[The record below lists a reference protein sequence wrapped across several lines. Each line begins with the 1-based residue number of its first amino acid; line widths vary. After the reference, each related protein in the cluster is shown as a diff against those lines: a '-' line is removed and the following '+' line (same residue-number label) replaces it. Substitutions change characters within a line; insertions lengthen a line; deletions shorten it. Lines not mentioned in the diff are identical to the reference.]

1 MTDDAQLFDAQ
12 GRRLYLTGEERA
24 AFLAAAARA
33 PRQVRTFCGLL
44 HFTGCRLSE
53 ALAVTPRRVDLAGQ
67 AVVFETLKK
76 RRSGIY
82 RGVPVPESYLDTL
95 DMVHGLRERQT
106 RSEGPLLDAPLWAWS
121 RTTGYRRVIEVMA
134 AAGIEDGPHRCPKGL
149 RHGYGVAPS
158 APPCRST
165 CSENGWATP
174 RSKPPPSMPT
184 PSEPSSAASPPGCG
198 RRAIFDSKPDVFIP
212 VA

>member
-95 DMVHGLRERQT
+95 DMVHGLRERLT
-106 RSEGPLLDAPLWAWS
+106 RPEGPLLDAPLWPWS
-121 RTTGYRRVIEVMA
+121 RTTGYRRVTEVMA
-134 AAGIEDGPHRCPKGL
+134 AAGIADGPHRCPKGL
-149 RHGYGVAPS
+149 RHSYGVA
-158 APPCRST
+158 AI
-165 CSENGWATP
+165 
-174 RSKPPPSMPT
+174 
-184 PSEPSSAASPPGCG
+184 SAAVPLNMLRKWMGHAQIETT
-198 RRAIFDSKPDVFIP
+198 AIYANALGAEQRSIAARMWK
-212 VA
+212 